1 MSKNWYI
8 VGMLNIENM
17 NLNTKTEART
27 TSINNAVSCKKK
39 IEMLELPIHE

>member
-1 MSKNWYI
+1 MGKNWYI

-27 TSINNAVSCKKK
+27 TSINNAVSCKK
-39 IEMLELPIHE
+39 IEMLKLPIHE